1 MGRYN
6 AYWFDWQWSWVREFK
21 GLVRGRS
28 WKGFVRGWMGLVR
41 SRGWM
46 RLVRSRGWVKWE
58 GHRVSSGHAL
68 IFDISMVTTVV
79 SIIGHNLN
87 STIWQS
93 HAIFKRKS
101 QIKQYYLH
109 IFRGRSQTTFGLF

>member
-41 SRGWM
+41 GRG
-46 RLVRSRGWVKWE
+46 
-58 GHRVSSGHAL
+58 
-68 IFDISMVTTVV
+68 
-79 SIIGHNLN
+79 
-87 STIWQS
+87 
-93 HAIFKRKS
+93 
-101 QIKQYYLH
+101 
-109 IFRGRSQTTFGLF
+109 

>member
-58 GHRVSSGHAL
+58 GHRMSSCHAL

-79 SIIGHNLN
+79 SIIGNNLN

-93 HAIFKRKS
+93 HAILKKDS
-101 QIKQYYLH
+101 QIK
-109 IFRGRSQTTFGLF
+109 

>member
-6 AYWFDWQWSWVREFK
+6 AYWSDWQWSWVREFK
-21 GLVRGRS
+21 GPVRGRR
-28 WKGFVRGWMGLVR
+28 WKGFVRGWGWMGFVRGWGWMGLVR

-46 RLVRSRGWVKWE
+46 RLVRSRSWVKWE
-58 GHRVSSGHAL
+58 GHRVSSCHAL
-68 IFDISMVTTVV
+68 IFDISMVTSVV

-93 HAIFKRKS
+93 HAIFKRNC
-101 QIKQYYLH
+101 QI
-109 IFRGRSQTTFGLF
+109 R

>member
-6 AYWFDWQWSWVREFK
+6 AYWFDWRWSWVREFK
-21 GLVRGRS
+21 RLVRGRS
-28 WKGFVRGWMGLVR
+28 WKGFVRGWMGLVMRGWMGLVR

-46 RLVRSRGWVKWE
+46 RLVRSRGWVNWE
-58 GHRVSSGHAL
+58 GLRVSSGNAL
-68 IFDISMVTTVV
+68 IFDISMVTSVV

-93 HAIFKRKS
+93 HAICKRNF
-101 QIKQYYLH
+101 QI
-109 IFRGRSQTTFGLF
+109 R